1 MKPEHNLLD
10 DTIMPAGHRDA
21 ILSAGSRVLRR
32 RRQKQIA
39 GQFLAI
45 AIFAVAA
52 IFFLDK
58 RPTVTTTAPIVAAT
72 AVHSQPGAHGVNT
85 LSDDQLLALFPKT
98 PVGIAKLSNG
108 QKVLIFTRPGDAK
121 RFITHL

>member
-10 DTIMPAGHRDA
+10 DTIMPAGHREA

-32 RRQKQIA
+32 RRHKQIA
-39 GQFLAI
+39 GQILAI
-45 AIFAVAA
+45 ALFAVAA
-52 IFFLDK
+52 VFFLDK

-72 AVHSQPGAHGVNT
+72 TVHSRPGPHALNT
-85 LSDDQLLALFPKT
+85 VTDDELLALFPKT
-98 PVGIAKLSNG
+98 PVGIAKLANG

>member
-10 DTIMPAGHRDA
+10 DTLMPSGHREA

-32 RRQKQIA
+32 RRHKQIA

-45 AIFAVAA
+45 ALVIVAA
-52 IFFLDK
+52 VLFLEK
-58 RPTVTTTAPIVAAT
+58 RPVGTTTAQIAAAT
-72 AVHSQPGAHGVNT
+72 AHSQPGAPALNT
-85 LSDDQLLALFPKT
+85 VTDDELLALFPKT

-108 QKVLIFTRPGDAK
+108 HKVLIFPRPGDEK